1 MTRLISLL
9 FLLYIGCIFATTTS
23 AQAQPLPADQEIP
36 LRYGADRLGKR
47 QDAAMQRFRD
57 HRLGLFIHWGLYSI
71 PGGEWKGKVYSGAAE
86 WLKSW
91 ANVPSDEWMQL
102 DRKSVV

>member
-1 MTRLISLL
+1 
-9 FLLYIGCIFATTTS
+9 
-23 AQAQPLPADQEIP
+23 
-36 LRYGADRLGKR
+36 
-47 QDAAMQRFRD
+47 MQRFRD

-102 DRKSVV
+102 MQQWNPRNFRPRE